1 LRGSGFVPHGS
12 SPEIH
17 WSHWKSPLEPP
28 FVGSVHWV
36 AGLLSSRVARNW
48 VWVPP
53 EITLPRRKSR
63 PPALP
68 TSPAT
73 HHGWPENRT
82 SRRSGLPHGIS
93 LSVSSL
99 CLSTL
104 SIPRSLPHSLT
115 VSQLTHSVKRRRKEE
130 QRRSRKKKKEEQE
143 EKNKQSWTAVH
154 RGGIREKRKR
164 KKKER
169 KKDKGE
175 KRENY

>member
-1 LRGSGFVPHGS
+1 
-12 SPEIH
+12 
-17 WSHWKSPLEPP
+17 
-28 FVGSVHWV
+28 VHWVAGLSSRV

-154 RGGIREKRKR
+154 RGEKEEKEKKEKKRKR
-164 KKKER
+164 KWIREK
-169 KKDKGE
+169 
-175 KRENY
+175 KREITKMPLNFNSFIC

>member
-1 LRGSGFVPHGS
+1 
-12 SPEIH
+12 
-17 WSHWKSPLEPP
+17 
-28 FVGSVHWV
+28 VHWVAGLSSRV

-130 QRRSRKKKKEEQE
+130 QRRSRKKSKKKRTSSRGLLSTE
-143 EKNKQSWTAVH
+143 EKKK
-154 RGGIREKRKR
+154 KR
-164 KKKER
+164 KER
-169 KKDKGE
+169 KEKEKKMD
-175 KRENY
+175 KREKEGNY